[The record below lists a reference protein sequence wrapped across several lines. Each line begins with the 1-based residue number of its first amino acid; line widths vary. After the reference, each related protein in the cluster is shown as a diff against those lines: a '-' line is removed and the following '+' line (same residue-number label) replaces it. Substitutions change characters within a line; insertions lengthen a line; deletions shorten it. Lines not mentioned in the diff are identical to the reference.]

1 MTDPVNDAVLLVEDE
16 LFIALDLQETIEEAG
31 FRVVGPC
38 ATVSEA
44 EAVIEKCEARFA
56 AAVLDVRLADGTV
69 FPAADRLQEAGVPL
83 LFHSGH
89 ADDVALRL
97 RYPSAT
103 VCPKPS
109 APDALATAL
118 RRCAEQRMVA
128 HRSSLRA

>member
-1 MTDPVNDAVLLVEDE
+1 MTDPANADVLLVEDE

-38 ATVSEA
+38 ATVIEA
-44 EAVIEKCEARFA
+44 EAAIEACAARFA

-69 FPAADRLQEAGVPL
+69 FPAADRLQAAGVPL

-89 ADDVALRL
+89 ADDAALRQ

-109 APDALATAL
+109 APDVLASAL
-118 RRCAEQRMVA
+118 RRCAER
-128 HRSSLRA
+128 RRAA

>member
-1 MTDPVNDAVLLVEDE
+1 MTDSNSVDVLLVEDE
-16 LFIALDLQETIEEAG
+16 LFIALDLQETIEDAG

-38 ATVSEA
+38 ATLVEA
-44 EAVIEKCEARFA
+44 EAAIERHAARFA

-69 FPAADRLQEAGVPL
+69 FPAADRLHAAGVPL

-89 ADDVALRL
+89 ADDAALRQ

-109 APDALATAL
+109 APDTLANAL
-118 RRCAEQRMVA
+118 RRCAERQKA
-128 HRSSLRA
+128 A

>member
-1 MTDPVNDAVLLVEDE
+1 MTDPAIDTVLLVEDE

-31 FRVVGPC
+31 FRVMGPC
-38 ATVSEA
+38 ATVVEA
-44 EAVIEKCEARFA
+44 EAVIEQCQARFA

-69 FPAADRLQEAGVPL
+69 FPAADRLHEAGVPL

-89 ADDVALRL
+89 ADDSALRL

-109 APDALATAL
+109 APDALASAL
-118 RRCAEQRMVA
+118 RRCAIR
-128 HRSSLRA
+128 RRAA

>member
-1 MTDPVNDAVLLVEDE
+1 MTDPDADDVLLVEDE

-38 ATVSEA
+38 ATIA
-44 EAVIEKCEARFA
+44 EAHAEIDRGAARFA
-56 AAVLDVRLADGTV
+56 VAVLDVRLADGTV
-69 FPAADRLQEAGVPL
+69 FPAADRLHAAGVPL

-89 ADDVALRL
+89 ADDVALRE

-109 APDALATAL
+109 APDVLAAALK
-118 RRCAEQRMVA
+118 RCADQGRVA
-128 HRSSLRA
+128 

>member
-1 MTDPVNDAVLLVEDE
+1 MTDPANTAVLLVEDE

-31 FRVVGPC
+31 FHVVGPC
-38 ATVSEA
+38 ATVVEA
-44 EAVIEKCEARFA
+44 EAAIDTHAGRFA

-69 FPAADRLQEAGVPL
+69 FPAADRLHAAGVPL

-89 ADDVALRL
+89 ADDAALRL

-109 APDALATAL
+109 APDALADAL
-118 RRCAEQRMVA
+118 RGCAARRQA
-128 HRSSLRA
+128 A